1 MNPKTSDQTLDGGTR
16 AGEADGS
23 LGQQLRRAREARG
36 VSLRDISEQTR
47 ITMRHLEAIESS
59 DYKHLPGGIFNRSF
73 IKAYAKLIDFP
84 EQRALDLYAREAR
97 ERGETEEVATSPRRS
112 HVYTGDVS
120 RSPTMTALLT
130 AIVLGLLVLIVYAG
144 LHWYRRTGDDVN
156 ANAPAANAPA
166 AANAPPQSA
175 AQTQQPAADEAG
187 FKIQLKAKDRGFW
200 LLTRVDEAKD
210 KGRILNLNKPE
221 DFEPQDK
228 LYLRMDKS
236 SAGFLEVTVNGRP
249 VKTPSE
255 GAGNEIE
262 WTITKDNYR
271 QFLP

>member
-1 MNPKTSDQTLDGGTR
+1 M
-16 AGEADGS
+16 
-23 LGQQLRRAREARG
+23 
-36 VSLRDISEQTR
+36 
-47 ITMRHLEAIESS
+47 
-59 DYKHLPGGIFNRSF
+59 
-73 IKAYAKLIDFP
+73 
-84 EQRALDLYAREAR
+84 
-97 ERGETEEVATSPRRS
+97 
-112 HVYTGDVS
+112 
-120 RSPTMTALLT
+120 
-130 AIVLGLLVLIVYAG
+130 
-144 LHWYRRTGDDVN
+144 
-156 ANAPAANAPA
+156 
-166 AANAPPQSA
+166 
-175 AQTQQPAADEAG
+175 
-187 FKIQLKAKDRGFW
+187 KAKDRGFW

-221 DFEPQDK
+221 EFEPQDK

>member
-120 RSPTMTALLT
+120 RSPAMTVLLT
-130 AIVLGLLVLIVYAG
+130 AVVLGVLVLIVYAG
-144 LHWYRRTGDDVN
+144 LHWYRRTGDEPN

-166 AANAPPQSA
+166 GAATNA
-175 AQTQQPAADEAG
+175 AQTQQPPAAADEAG
-187 FKIQLKAKDRGFW
+187 FKIQLKAKDKGFW

-221 DFEPQDK
+221 EFEPQNR
-228 LYLRMDKS
+228 LYLRMDKA
-236 SAGFLEVTVNGRP
+236 SADFLEVTVNGRP
-249 VKTPSE
+249 VKAPSA

-262 WTITKDNYR
+262 WTITKENYR

>member
-23 LGQQLRRAREARG
+23 LGQQLSRAREARG
-36 VSLRDISEQTR
+36 ISLRDISEQTR

-73 IKAYAKLIDFP
+73 IKAYARLIDFP

-120 RSPTMTALLT
+120 RSPAMTALLT

-144 LHWYRRTGDDVN
+144 LHWYRRTGDDAN
-156 ANAPAANAPA
+156 ANAPAANANAATGAPA
-166 AANAPPQSA
+166 QPA
-175 AQTQQPAADEAG
+175 AQTQPPAADEAG
-187 FKIQLKAKDRGFW
+187 FRIQLKAKDRGFW
-200 LLTRVDEAKD
+200 LLTRADEAKE
-210 KGRILNLNKPE
+210 KGRILNLDKPE
-221 DFEPQDK
+221 DLEPQDR
-228 LYLRMDKS
+228 LYLRMDKA

-249 VKTPSE
+249 LKTPPA
-255 GAGNEIE
+255 GAGNEVE
-262 WTITKDNYR
+262 WTITKENYR

>member
-1 MNPKTSDQTLDGGTR
+1 VNPKTSDQTLDGGTR

-73 IKAYAKLIDFP
+73 IKAYARLIDFP

-97 ERGETEEVATSPRRS
+97 ERGETEDVATSPRRS

-120 RSPTMTALLT
+120 RSPAMTALLT

-144 LHWYRRTGDDVN
+144 LHWYRRTGDDVS
-156 ANAPAANAPA
+156 AGAPAANAPA
-166 AANAPPQSA
+166 GA
-175 AQTQQPAADEAG
+175 AQQPAAGTQQPAADEAG

-221 DFEPQDK
+221 EFEPQDK
-228 LYLRMDKS
+228 FYLRMDKA
-236 SAGFLEVTVNGRP
+236 SADHLEVTVNGRP
-249 VKTPSE
+249 VRPPSE

-262 WTITKDNYR
+262 WTITKENYR